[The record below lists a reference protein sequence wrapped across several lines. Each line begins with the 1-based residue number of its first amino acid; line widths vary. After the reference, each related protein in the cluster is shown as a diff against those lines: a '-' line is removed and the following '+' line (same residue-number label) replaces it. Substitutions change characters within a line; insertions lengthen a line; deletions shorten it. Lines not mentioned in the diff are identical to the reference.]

1 MSSPT
6 PTPSHINAL
15 VSLDEAAAL
24 IRSGASLTVGGSV
37 EALSRLPRGNWIAG
51 TIPYF
56 MTEDGGTKS
65 RDRVF
70 VTRFPAEW
78 KVAFAAYPAEHIER
92 IVPHTP
98 DEGFSFAIAPCGCA
112 ALERFATVGRE
123 VEGAFLKPV
132 VGWVAGIDLDELG
145 RRSPQVFLGTDGRP
159 REDGF
164 VVAHVTLP
172 PGRLASLSI
181 INIFEP
187 DGGDVIRFLE
197 RGHTATECLVNGQR
211 RRLADHLREH
221 GDGAGVLPLV
231 GDFAG
236 APINVS
242 IQSIA
247 DDGEVTFYAPVFPDT
262 DYHLARP
269 VGDYREAFAARLR
282 EEPGEPSMFTCNCI
296 LNYLHGKF
304 EGRSL
309 GDLRGPVTFGEIA
322 YQLLNQTLVRLHIH

>member
-1 MSSPT
+1 MSSPS
-6 PTPSHINAL
+6 PSHLNAL
-15 VSLDEAAAL
+15 VSIDEAAAL
-24 IRSGASLTVGGSV
+24 IRAGASLTIGGSA
-37 EALSRLPRGNWIAG
+37 EALSRLPTGHWIAG

-56 MTEDGGTKS
+56 MTDEGGAKS

-78 KVAFAAYPAEHIER
+78 KVAFAAYPAERIEH
-92 IVPHTP
+92 IVPNTP
-98 DEGFSFAIAPCGCA
+98 DEGFSFAITPCGCA

-132 VGWVAGIDLDELG
+132 VGWVAGVDLDDLG
-145 RRSPQVFLGTDGRP
+145 RRNPQVFLGADGGP

-187 DGGDVIRFLE
+187 NREDVIRFPE
-197 RGHTATECLVNGQR
+197 RGHTATDCLVNGEP
-211 RRLADHLREH
+211 RRLADHLRAH
-221 GDGAGVLPLV
+221 GDAAGILPLV

-236 APINVS
+236 AHLNVS

-247 DDGEVTFYAPVFPDT
+247 DDGKVTFYAPVFPDT

-269 VGDYREAFAARLR
+269 VGDYREAFAERLR
-282 EEPGEPSMFTCNCI
+282 AETDAGTEPIFTCNCI
-296 LNYLHGKF
+296 LNYIHGKF